1 MKEAFDL
8 ASVRMTLRHMVDKG
22 WVPGIETFDTPSPGF
37 VNNTGADRRTF
48 PGGYTGVPFRNLLRD
63 DFHPEA
69 VEAAPDPR
77 DFAESKP
84 TLRRTEP
91 QIFNPEPTDQGMG
104 ASAIF
109 GDPDLL
115 AHDEPSSQGCD
126 REGQAELGEEGA
138 TDSSGT
144 GKPLDW

>member
-1 MKEAFDL
+1 MEHCIDPHL
-8 ASVRMTLRHMVDKG
+8 LGLLRRGINSGLWTLENLDQ
-22 WVPGIETFDTPSPGF
+22 PSPAW
-37 VNNTGADRRTF
+37 VNNTAVDRDHF
-48 PGGYTGVPFRNLLRD
+48 PGGYTGITHRNLLRD
-63 DFHPEA
+63 DYHPEA
-69 VEAAPDPR
+69 VEASPDPR

-91 QIFNPEPTDQGMG
+91 QIFNTEPTDQGMG

-144 GKPLDW
+144 RKPLDW